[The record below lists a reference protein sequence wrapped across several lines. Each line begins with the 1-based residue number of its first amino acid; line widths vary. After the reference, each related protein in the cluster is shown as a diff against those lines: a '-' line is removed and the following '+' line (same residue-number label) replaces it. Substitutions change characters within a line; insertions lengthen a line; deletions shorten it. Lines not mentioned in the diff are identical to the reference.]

1 MKFNFD
7 IKTILFALLIL
18 LFSVIFLYNLMP
30 SFVEGFKEGA
40 EHDDT
45 EDGDMKGEE
54 DDDAIEEE
62 QLTCDASGNINGE
75 KSYTSIDD
83 KGVETHYE
91 CDASNNVI
99 IKNNKK

>member
-40 EHDDT
+40 EHDKESDMNDD
-45 EDGDMKGEE
+45 EDNNVD
-54 DDDAIEEE
+54 EEE

-75 KSYTSIDD
+75 KIYTSIDD

>member
-45 EDGDMKGEE
+45 EDDDMDDEE
-54 DDDAIEEE
+54 GNNANEVE

-75 KSYTSIDD
+75 KLYTLIDD
-83 KGVETHYE
+83 KGVETQYE